1 MLQYEE
7 RMSTGRNH
15 KQYDET
21 RSTEA
26 LTIQRESKFVHFVLW
41 FALSL
46 SVHLLF
52 QEKLTSLSNVT
63 SVGSASQK
71 HTKT

>member
-1 MLQYEE
+1 
-7 RMSTGRNH
+7 MSTGRNH

-26 LTIQRESKFVHFVLW
+26 LTIQRESKFVDFVLW
-41 FALSL
+41 FALFL

-63 SVGSASQK
+63 SVGSASQG
-71 HTKT
+71 HTKA